1 MHRLGLRAW
10 LGLWTGK
17 TAFFALRLLGRG
29 ASTLPGRLALR
40 VDPALI
46 GDLARRLRRGSA
58 VVTGTNGKTTTAT
71 MLAAGAAADG
81 RRITH
86 NRTGANLASGVA
98 SALIAATGWG
108 GAGRDQAV
116 AEVDE
121 ASMPAVCRAM
131 RPRVAV
137 VTNFFRDQLDRYGE
151 LQTAVALVRRGL
163 AAMPAGGVAVLN
175 ADDPLAAGLGETEAT
190 AHLRRVYFGVE
201 TDLPDDP
208 GQAPSDA
215 GHCPRCGRP
224 FRYEARYYAHLG
236 RYACDGCGLR
246 RPAPDVAL
254 VALEEPWG
262 RGAGADGGAA
272 TTLVATAH
280 AGGTVMGSAATAL
293 RSPAA
298 GAMPAAQ
305 PGPARPLAWRLHLRT
320 PSGPMSFDLAAGG
333 LYNVYNAL
341 AAAAGALA
349 LGVEPD
355 TVADALTAFRSSFGR
370 MEAVPIDGRTALLA
384 LVKNPVGLSEVLR
397 TLARDPD
404 PNKGILIAIN
414 DRYADGRD
422 MSWLWDADVERLAA
436 VPFAT
441 VVASGTRAED
451 MALRLK
457 YAGIPSDRVAVEPD
471 LAAALRRGVDA
482 VPPGSTL
489 YVLPTYTAM
498 LALRD
503 AISRRGLARQFW
515 QV

>member
-1 MHRLGLRAW
+1 MGPRAW
-10 LGLWTGK
+10 LALWIGK
-17 TAFFALRLLGRG
+17 AAFLALRLLGRG

-40 VDPALI
+40 ADPALI
-46 GDLARRLRRGSA
+46 ADLARRLRRGAA

-81 RRITH
+81 RRIAH

-98 SALIAATGWG
+98 SALVAATGWG
-108 GAGRDQAV
+108 GTGRDQAV

-121 ASMPAVCRAM
+121 ASMPGVCRGL

-190 AHLRRVYFGVE
+190 AHLRRLYFGVE

-208 GQAPSDA
+208 GEAPSDA
-215 GHCPRCGRP
+215 AHCPRCGRP

-246 RPAPDVAL
+246 RPVPDVAL

-262 RGAGADGGAA
+262 RGGEGAFSAAMAVTADGNGDGAA
-272 TTLVATAH
+272 LARVAAPP
-280 AGGTVMGSAATAL
+280 GGT
-293 RSPAA
+293 
-298 GAMPAAQ
+298 
-305 PGPARPLAWRLHLRT
+305 ARPLAWRLHLRT
-320 PSGPMSFDLAAGG
+320 PSGPMTFDLAAGG

-349 LGVEPD
+349 LGVAPD
-355 TVADALTAFRSSFGR
+355 TLAGALSAFRSSFGR

-384 LVKNPVGLSEVLR
+384 LVKNPVGLTEVLR

-404 PNKGILIAIN
+404 PRKGVLLAIN

-422 MSWLWDADVERLAA
+422 VSWLWDADVERLAGVA
-436 VPFAT
+436 FGT
-441 VVASGTRAED
+441 VVVSGSRAED

-457 YAGIPSDRVAVEPD
+457 YAGLDPERVAVDPD
-471 LAAALRRGVDA
+471 LAAALLRGIEA
-482 VPPGSTL
+482 VPPGATL

-515 QV
+515 RV

>member
-1 MHRLGLRAW
+1 MRLRAW
-10 LGLWTGK
+10 
-17 TAFFALRLLGRG
+17 FALWAGKVAIAALRFSGRG

-40 VDPALI
+40 LDPTLI
-46 GDLARRLRRGSA
+46 GALARRLRRGSA

-71 MLAAGAAADG
+71 MLAAGAASAG
-81 RRITH
+81 RRIAH

-98 SALIAATGWG
+98 TALIAATGWAG
-108 GAGRDQAV
+108 GARDQAV

-175 ADDPLAAGLGETEAT
+175 ADDPLVAALGDSEAT
-190 AHLRRVYFGVE
+190 AHLTHLYFGVE

-208 GQAPSDA
+208 GEAPSDA
-215 GHCPRCGRP
+215 AHCPRCGRP
-224 FRYEARYYAHLG
+224 FRYEARHYAHLG
-236 RYACDGCGLR
+236 RYACEGCGLR
-246 RPAPDVAL
+246 RPTPEVAL
-254 VALEEPWG
+254 VSLEERWG
-262 RGAGADGGAA
+262 ERDSAARGA
-272 TTLVATAH
+272 
-280 AGGTVMGSAATAL
+280 
-293 RSPAA
+293 PAWHL
-298 GAMPAAQ
+298 G
-305 PGPARPLAWRLHLRT
+305 LRT
-320 PSGPMSFDLAAGG
+320 PAGPLEFDLASGG

-349 LGVEPD
+349 MGVAPEPLSN
-355 TVADALTAFRSSFGR
+355 ALSAFRSSFGR
-370 MEAVPIDGRTALLA
+370 MEAVPVAGRTALLA

-404 PNKGILIAIN
+404 PNKGVLIAIN

-422 MSWLWDADVERLAA
+422 VSWLWDADVERLAG
-436 VPFAT
+436 VPLSV
-441 VVASGTRAED
+441 VVASGARAED

-457 YAGIPSDRVAVEPD
+457 YAGVSTDLVTLVPD
-471 LAAALRRGVDA
+471 LEAALQRGIEA

-503 AISRRGLARQFW
+503 RISRRGLARQFW

>member
-1 MHRLGLRAW
+1 LGLRAW
-10 LGLWTGK
+10 LALWMGK
-17 TAFFALRLLGRG
+17 ASFIALRLLGRG

-40 VDPALI
+40 VDPTLI
-46 GDLARRLRRGSA
+46 AALARRLRRGCA

-71 MLAAGAAADG
+71 MLAAGVAADG
-81 RRITH
+81 RSIAH

-121 ASMPAVCRAM
+121 ASMPGVCRAL

-175 ADDPLAAGLGETEAT
+175 ADDPLAAGLGESEAA
-190 AHLRRVYFGVE
+190 AHLRRVYFGVD

-224 FRYEARYYAHLG
+224 FRYAARHYAHLG

-246 RPAPDVAL
+246 RPVPDVAL
-254 VALEEPWG
+254 VALDEPRDRPG
-262 RGAGADGGAA
+262 AAVAAGAPSWPLGGATGAPSWPQGGA
-272 TTLVATAH
+272 TP
-280 AGGTVMGSAATAL
+280 SASA
-293 RSPAA
+293 PAA
-298 GAMPAAQ
+298 GR
-305 PGPARPLAWRLHLRT
+305 PGPERPAQVGPLAWRLHLRT
-320 PSGPMSFDLAAGG
+320 PSGPLSFELAAGG

-349 LGVEPD
+349 LGVAPD
-355 TVADALTAFRSSFGR
+355 ALARSLTAFRSSFGR
-370 MEAVPIDGRTALLA
+370 MEAVPIDGRTALLV

-404 PNKGILIAIN
+404 PRKGVLIAIN

-422 MSWLWDADVERLAA
+422 VSWLWDADVERLAG
-436 VPFAT
+436 VSFAT
-441 VVASGTRAED
+441 VIASGSRAED

-457 YAGIPSDRVAVEPD
+457 YAGIASERVAVEPE
-471 LAAALRRGVDA
+471 LAAALRRGIDA
-482 VPPGSTL
+482 VPPGATL

-498 LALRD
+498 LALREQ
-503 AISRRGLARQFW
+503 ISRRGLARRFW